1 MELLSVTCCS
11 ASILLDPDGDYYAR
25 EAADLFLNGEKL
37 RREERSVFDLTGLM
51 PDTEYLLTA
60 VYPDREDRFAFR
72 TEKETCKLDVRRFGA
87 VGDGA
92 HDDTAAL
99 QAAIAC
105 CPDFGRVCVPPGV
118 YLTGPL
124 FLKSRITLEI
134 REGAVLSLITD
145 RDAFPV
151 LPGVTFT
158 GDGEYLL
165 GSFEGNPLDS
175 YASALTG
182 IGLEKVRVVGGGTV
196 DGRANEGD
204 WWVEPKKRRGAWRG
218 HLLYLKDCSDVLVE
232 GITFRN
238 SPCWNLHPAFS
249 EDLRFLCV
257 RVQAPANSPNT
268 DGFDPQS
275 CRKVRLLGTLFT
287 VGDDCIAIKSGKI
300 YMANTRHTPTRH
312 VRIQNCLM
320 EDGHG
325 GVTIGSE
332 MAGGVYDV
340 EVEHCLMRYTDRGLR
355 IKTRRGR
362 GKEGVIDGIVFRDIR
377 MEHVRTPLC
386 CNAMYY
392 CDPDGHTPYVQT
404 REKLPVDDRTPRI
417 GTLTFER
424 VTAVDAEACA
434 GYFLGIPEMPCDR
447 VELDSCSFAFASDA
461 KGMVPVMAEGVKEYR
476 RRGLIL
482 ENVREAVIKNTSF
495 EGIEGPDVET
505 VNVENVIRETE

>member
-25 EAADLFLNGEKL
+25 ETADLFLNGEKL

-134 REGAVLSLITD
+134 RKGAVLSLITD

-300 YMANTRHTPTRH
+300 YMGRTYHTPCEDVEIAH
-312 VRIQNCLM
+312 CAML
-320 EDGHG
+320 DGHG
-325 GVTIGSE
+325 GVTVGSE
-332 MAGGVYDV
+332 MAGGVRHV
-340 EVEHCLMRYTDRGLR
+340 RVHHCYMRGSDRGLR

-362 GKEGVIDGIVFRDIR
+362 GRNGVIDDIR
-377 MEHVRTPLC
+377 FEDVRMEGVKVPLAV
-386 CNAMYY
+386 NSLYF
-392 CDPDGHTPYVQT
+392 CDPDGHAPWVQS
-404 REKLPVDDRTPRI
+404 REPEPVDDSTPAV
-417 GTLTFER
+417 GTIVFER
-424 VTAVDAEACA
+424 VTARDCEGCAAYILGLPEKPVEKVLLKDCRFTFKQDAKPVQAVMADGA
-434 GYFLGIPEMPCDR
+434 GPVCRQGVINGFVRDLVLEDVVMEGITGDR
-447 VELDSCSFAFASDA
+447 VT
-461 KGMVPVMAEGVKEYR
+461 GVQ
-476 RRGLIL
+476 
-482 ENVREAVIKNTSF
+482 
-495 EGIEGPDVET
+495 
-505 VNVENVIRETE
+505 